1 MSSHAVEQ
9 PLRILFLDDFSERS
23 EEFLALVPHGH
34 WVETA
39 AEYTFANASSV
50 SSTVTATPSSA
61 RLVTA
66 RSATSSA
73 ANSRCATFTPMPTT

>member
-39 AEYTFANASSV
+39 ADCIASV
-50 SSTVTATPSSA
+50 LRRRAAGLVPAVTDPRA
-61 RLVTA
+61 R
-66 RSATSSA
+66 
-73 ANSRCATFTPMPTT
+73 